1 MNASNLA
8 ELQYK
13 GPHLAILTL
22 AHASL
27 RELVWPRIASG
38 NIKDYEGESEPECCT
53 QPSGQTHR
61 IMGIETATM
70 RISSGRPMR
79 Q

>member
-38 NIKDYEGESEPECCT
+38 NIEDCKGESEP
-53 QPSGQTHR
+53 
-61 IMGIETATM
+61 
-70 RISSGRPMR
+70 
-79 Q
+79 